1 MVSVA
6 TKYVFPLGPWFL
18 KVIISIGLR
27 LLMHLAKTESMPSY
41 YLLFV
46 FQDIS
51 RKIKDLSDQ
60 KNVTEVD
67 KQQVMDE
74 KGELIK
80 SKTKLELDIRD
91 LEEGVSDDV
100 NTRVQ
105 F

>member
-1 MVSVA
+1 MHLILA
-6 TKYVFPLGPWFL
+6 
-18 KVIISIGLR
+18 IILSKITITIGLR
-27 LLMHLAKTESMPSY
+27 LPVYVTKTDSVTSHC
-41 YLLFV
+41 LLFV

-91 LEEGVSDDV
+91 LEEGVNDDV

-105 F
+105 VCFVFD